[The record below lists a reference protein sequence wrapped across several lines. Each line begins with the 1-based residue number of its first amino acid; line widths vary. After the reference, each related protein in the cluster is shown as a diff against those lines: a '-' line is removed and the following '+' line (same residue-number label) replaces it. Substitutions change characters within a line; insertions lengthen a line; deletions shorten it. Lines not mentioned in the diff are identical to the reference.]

1 MHFGLP
7 VEAGVA
13 RWNPCFWVMQP
24 FLLRGCFRWSCA
36 GGMKMEMCSV
46 EQQPSWSDAPDSC
59 TMAPHCLSLIHQLFN
74 LEKAILMGSRTP
86 GQLRRGLEVVPA
98 RKSCLLL
105 TALTIPTQFLLFQ
118 FRFGLHGSQSK
129 RSSWGLAR
137 ILSSGRKFVQCLG
150 RDLELA
156 APIPAELTTVGHWC
170 VYKAG
175 ADEVLLEMHRQS
187 PPGNTSC
194 K

>member
-1 MHFGLP
+1 MDFGLP

-13 RWNPCFWVMQP
+13 CWNPCFWVTQW

-36 GGMKMEMCSV
+36 RGMKMEMCSV

-59 TMAPHCLSLIHQLFN
+59 TIAPHCLSLIHQLFN
-74 LEKAILMGSRTP
+74 SEKAIFMGSRTP

-98 RKSCLLL
+98 RKSCPLL

-118 FRFGLHGSQSK
+118 FCFTLHGSQSE
-129 RSSWGLAR
+129 RGSWGLAR
-137 ILSSGRKFVQCLG
+137 ILSSGREFVQCFG
-150 RDLELA
+150 RHLELA
-156 APIPAELTTVGHWC
+156 APIPRVLTTTGHWC
-170 VYKAG
+170 VHKAG
-175 ADEVLLEMHRQS
+175 ADGVLLEMQRQN
-187 PPGNTSC
+187 PPGNTSS